1 MPDEPIL
8 AIIPS
13 SGESRLRH
21 FRFTMW
27 ELQDLVTALPLAL
40 DSERLDE
47 PERERVRE
55 LQQKLVDLLRYAV
68 GFNMDAVIEFRSSTE
83 IQ

>member
-1 MPDEPIL
+1 M
-8 AIIPS
+8 
-13 SGESRLRH
+13 
-21 FRFTMW
+21 
-27 ELQDLVTALPLAL
+27 TALPLAL
-40 DSERLDE
+40 ESERLDE
-47 PERERVRE
+47 PERERVIE